1 MYNRGL
7 KNYIYSPTTVFQ
19 HSGRDLKRAS
29 ESQPPEDLQMVRA
42 GRGKC

>member
-7 KNYIYSPTTVFQ
+7 KNYIYSPMTVFQ

-29 ESQPPEDLQMVRA
+29 ESQPPEDLRMVRA
-42 GRGKC
+42 GRGKR